1 MIGQV
6 DGEIASSL
14 TDCTVTGNVFGGGFS
29 ASVPTVDVYSSG
41 DFTTYPKFDAN
52 AGVYVQGVFGTPV
65 TYTWAV
71 WDAEPTDSYFLNDT
85 NNTIYTSSLDGLGQ
99 VSGKIKLEITGG
111 SVGGSVY
118 GGGDESESQ
127 NNTEVEI
134 TDATITGNVFGGGNK
149 AKVGQNTT
157 VRILGSTTVEQNVY
171 GGGNEAEVGG
181 TTTVQIGE
189 ECVTTSTNSENGGE

>member
-1 MIGQV
+1 MM
-6 DGEIASSL
+6 
-14 TDCTVTGNVFGGGFS
+14 
-29 ASVPTVDVYSSG
+29 
-41 DFTTYPKFDAN
+41 
-52 AGVYVQGVFGTPV
+52 
-65 TYTWAV
+65 
-71 WDAEPTDSYFLNDT
+71 
-85 NNTIYTSSLDGLGQ
+85 Q
-99 VSGKIKLEITGG
+99 VSPGFWYDSSISISKGG

-181 TTTVQIGE
+181 TTTVRIGE

>member
-1 MIGQV
+1 MV
-6 DGEIASSL
+6 DGAISNKLTNCTVDGNVYGGGYRASSTPIYVYSDKK
-14 TDCTVTGNVFGGGFS
+14 TDYTFSVFRASEGYFTPFVLPEPEVYTWVYGTGNIVNKTDKTMESPVNFGNIGKVTGVISTNVLGGSAGNVFGGG
-29 ASVPTVDVYSSG
+29 
-41 DFTTYPKFDAN
+41 N
-52 AGVYVQGVFGTPV
+52 
-65 TYTWAV
+65 
-71 WDAEPTDSYFLNDT
+71 
-85 NNTIYTSSLDGLGQ
+85 
-99 VSGKIKLEITGG
+99 
-111 SVGGSVY
+111 
-118 GGGDESESQ
+118 ESESQ
-127 NNTEVEI
+127 NNTEVKI